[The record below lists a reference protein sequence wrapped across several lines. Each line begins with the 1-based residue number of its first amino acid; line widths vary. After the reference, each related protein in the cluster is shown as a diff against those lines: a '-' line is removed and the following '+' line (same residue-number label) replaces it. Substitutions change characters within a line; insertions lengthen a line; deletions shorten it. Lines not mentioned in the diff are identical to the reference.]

1 MHTAKLTVVIIDR
14 CPGAYLQTCEGEW
27 SAEKIS
33 KNGFDPVSLLVLRTH
48 LFPIINVESFIC
60 VQILRIAGNGDQ
72 LVKEQRGIEGNIN
85 LVQAVVYAMQLCI
98 CDMLNLL
105 NVCYMMLQTFCD
117 V

>member
-27 SAEKIS
+27 RAEKIS

-60 VQILRIAGNGDQ
+60 VQILRIAGNGD
-72 LVKEQRGIEGNIN
+72 
-85 LVQAVVYAMQLCI
+85 
-98 CDMLNLL
+98 
-105 NVCYMMLQTFCD
+105 
-117 V
+117 